1 MLRFYVKRFEICVY
15 KGQETGEVEALNKFR

>member
-15 KGQETGEVEALNKFR
+15 KGQETREVETLNKSQ